1 MSTYDMQDEI
11 IRRRVFWMLQR
22 LTSWSLWKAK
32 RDAFKRFLD
41 AYEAAV
47 KSWPAND
54 SEIVDADSLEVICE
68 ILNDFDKGIA
78 ELAKGERFVWRV
90 EQPLE
95 RAVNRFAELA
105 SSFYRHPRYWEHGGQ
120 IAPYPPKVD
129 ALYQAMRA
137 SQFQLD
143 DAPLEVWS
151 RGKIAN
157 LESPD
162 VLLDPD
168 GYDHGFYKL
177 GYPKFPVFLPAVPNP
192 SGPVI
197 FSGEDV
203 PFDGIWEPVDIAF
216 DQGRLLKSVGGNAK
230 NNGCFNY
237 FVAETEAPNI
247 SSVDDATL
255 QLIAE
260 PTCWRLLWRDERY
273 RDGVIG
279 DESQFFLK
287 SDDEPV
293 ASPAIEAPLVRT
305 SDICPHSGEWRTD
318 EYGGK
323 TISVERGAT
332 MPDMLV
338 RGATGELIVHWVT
351 WRLIKKRE

>member
-1 MSTYDMQDEI
+1 MRDEVT
-11 IRRRVFWMLQR
+11 RRRVFWLLQR
-22 LTSWSLWKAK
+22 VTSFSLWKRK
-32 RDAFKRFLD
+32 RDAFSVFAR
-41 AYEAAV
+41 AYENAV
-47 KSWPAND
+47 KTWPAND
-54 SEIVDADSLEVICE
+54 PEVVDADSLEVICE
-68 ILNDFDKGIA
+68 ILSDFDKGIA
-78 ELAKGERFVWRV
+78 ELAKGCRFVWRV

-120 IAPYPPKVD
+120 TAPYPPKID

-137 SQFQLD
+137 SQFQMD

-151 RGKIAN
+151 SGKIAN

-162 VLLDPD
+162 SLLDPD
-168 GYDHGFYKL
+168 NYDHGFYKL
-177 GYPKFPVFLPAVPNP
+177 AFPKFPDFLPAVPNP
-192 SGPVI
+192 PGPVI
-197 FSGEDV
+197 RSGEIV
-203 PFDGIWEPVDIAF
+203 PCDGIWEPIDIAF
-216 DQGRLLKSVGGNAK
+216 DRGRSAESVGGREG

-237 FVAETEAPNI
+237 FVAETEAPNL

-260 PTCWRLLWRDERY
+260 PTCWRLLWRGERY

-287 SDDEPV
+287 SDDESV
-293 ASPAIEAPLVRT
+293 ASPAIEVPLVRT
-305 SDICPHSGEWRTD
+305 SDICPLSGEWRTD